1 MRPGGKITADV
12 WRGRL
17 ARETVDHCD
26 RQGMGS
32 NLSENHVPLIL
43 HQRNS
48 AGVQAGESGRST
60 QMPRTYIPC
69 ATINY
74 RMPTGKLHIVP
85 LGGLGEFGMNCM
97 AIRWGDDII
106 VIDGGLMFP
115 EAELLGVDIVV
126 PDISYLI
133 ENRLRVKGI
142 ILTHG
147 HEDHI
152 GGLPWILS
160 ELNVPVWGTEF
171 TLAYVEDKLEEHGLL
186 DDADLRE
193 IRAGESFQIGPFTI
207 SPIQVTHSL
216 VDCVALAVHT
226 PLGVIIH
233 TGDFK
238 VDPTPTD
245 NRLFDLHAFA
255 EYGKTGVLALFQDST
270 NVERKGY
277 TPSERAVR
285 RKFDEVFAH
294 TKRRLFISCFSSSI
308 HRIKLAVEMAWQ
320 HGRKVAFAG
329 RSMNNSAEIA
339 EDLGYIE
346 IPEGL
351 LIHPGEMKNF
361 PPEKVCVLISGTQGE
376 PMSALSR
383 AAVDNHK
390 HAKIEKGDTVML
402 SSRIIPGNEKAIYRM
417 IDHLFRREAHVIYDD
432 GSSPPVHVSGHA
444 SQEELK
450 LIINL
455 VKPKYFI
462 PIHGEY
468 RQLKLHAEMAAA
480 MKGSV
485 GNVILIESGD
495 VLEFDELSARKAGR
509 VNVGRV
515 CIDSG
520 SRTDVVE
527 DLIVKDRRHLSED
540 GIVLPIIAINKL
552 TGKVET
558 TPEIVTRGFSPGE
571 DGFVGGARQI
581 VMQTLDSS
589 SAEEKADYGVIK
601 EKIRADLKRY
611 VSKQTQKRPLIMP
624 VILEI

>member
-1 MRPGGKITADV
+1 
-12 WRGRL
+12 
-17 ARETVDHCD
+17 
-26 RQGMGS
+26 
-32 NLSENHVPLIL
+32 
-43 HQRNS
+43 
-48 AGVQAGESGRST
+48 
-60 QMPRTYIPC
+60 MPS
-69 ATINY
+69 
-74 RMPTGKLHIVP
+74 GKLQIVP

-97 AIRWGDDII
+97 ALRWADDII
-106 VIDGGLMFP
+106 VIDAGLMFP

-126 PDISYLI
+126 PDISYLT
-133 ENRLRVKGI
+133 ENRQKVRGI

-152 GGLPWILS
+152 GALPWVLS

-171 TLAYVEDKLEEHGLL
+171 TLAYVEDKLDEHGLL

-193 IRAGESFQIGPFTI
+193 IRPGERVKIGPFTVH
-207 SPIQVTHSL
+207 PIQVTHSL

-226 PLGVIIH
+226 PLGVVIH

-245 NRLFDLHAFA
+245 NRLFDLHGFA
-255 EYGKTGVLALFQDST
+255 EYGKEGVLALLQDST

-285 RKFDEVFAH
+285 RKFDEVFAR
-294 TKRRLFISCFSSSI
+294 TEQRLFISCFSSSI
-308 HRIKLAVEMAWQ
+308 HRIKLAVDLAFE
-320 HGRKVAFAG
+320 HGRKIAFIG

-339 EDLGYIE
+339 EDLGYVE
-346 IPEGL
+346 IPAGL
-351 LIHPGEMKNF
+351 LIHPGDMKNH
-361 PPEKVCVLISGTQGE
+361 PPKKVCVLISGTQGE

-390 HAKIEKGDTVML
+390 HAKIEKGDTVVL

-417 IDHLFRREAHVIYDD
+417 IDHLFRREAHVIYED
-432 GSSPPVHVSGHA
+432 GSSPPIHVSGHA

-455 VKPKYFI
+455 VKPRYFI
-462 PIHGEY
+462 PVHGEY
-468 RQLKLHAEMAAA
+468 RQLKLHAEMAGS
-480 MKGSV
+480 MHGSV
-485 GNVILIESGD
+485 GKVMLIESGD
-495 VLEFDELSARKAGR
+495 VLEIDELGARKAGR

-520 SRTDVVE
+520 SRTDVIE
-527 DLIVKDRRHLSED
+527 DLIVKDRRHISED

-552 TGKVET
+552 TGVVET
-558 TPEIVTRGFSPGE
+558 SPEIVTRGFNPGE
-571 DGFVGGARQI
+571 DGLMEGAKQI
-581 VMQTLDSS
+581 VMQTLEVSS
-589 SAEEKADYGVIK
+589 DEEKADYGVIK

-611 VSKQTQKRPLIMP
+611 ISKQTQKRPLIMP

>member
-1 MRPGGKITADV
+1 
-12 WRGRL
+12 
-17 ARETVDHCD
+17 
-26 RQGMGS
+26 
-32 NLSENHVPLIL
+32 
-43 HQRNS
+43 
-48 AGVQAGESGRST
+48 
-60 QMPRTYIPC
+60 
-69 ATINY
+69 
-74 RMPTGKLHIVP
+74 VP

-97 AIRWGDDII
+97 AVRWGDDII
-106 VIDGGLMFP
+106 VIDAGLMFP

-133 ENRLRVKGI
+133 ENRQRVRAI

-152 GGLPWILS
+152 GALPWILS

-171 TLAYVEDKLEEHGLL
+171 TLALLEDKLEEHGLL
-186 DDADLRE
+186 ENADLRE
-193 IRAGESFQIGPFTI
+193 IRPGERFKAGPFTI
-207 SPIQVTHSL
+207 HPIHVTHSL
-216 VDCVALAVHT
+216 VDCVSLAIHT
-226 PLGVIIH
+226 PLGVLIH

-245 NRLFDLHAFA
+245 NKMFDLHSFA
-255 EYGKTGVLALFQDST
+255 EYGKEGVLALFQDST

-285 RKFDEVFAH
+285 RKFDEVFAR
-294 TKRRLFISCFSSSI
+294 TERRLFISCFSSSI
-308 HRIKLAVEMAWQ
+308 HRIKLAVELAWE
-320 HGRKVAFAG
+320 HGRKVAFIG
-329 RSMNNSAEIA
+329 RSMTSSSEIA

-351 LIHPGEMKNF
+351 LIHPGEMKNY
-361 PPEKVCVLISGTQGE
+361 PPEKVCVMISGTQGE

-390 HAKIEKGDTVML
+390 HAKIEKGDTVVL

-417 IDHLFRREAHVIYDD
+417 IDHLFRRQAHVIYED
-432 GSSPPVHVSGHA
+432 GSSPPIHVSGHG

-468 RQLKLHAEMAAA
+468 RQLKLHAEMAGA
-480 MKGSV
+480 MRSSV

-495 VLEFDELSARKAGR
+495 VLEFDELGARKAGR
-509 VNVGRV
+509 VNIGRV

-527 DLIVKDRRHLSED
+527 DLIIKDRRHLSED

-552 TGKVET
+552 SGRVESA
-558 TPEIVTRGFSPGE
+558 PEIVTRGFAAGE
-571 DGFVGGARQI
+571 DGFVEGARQL
-581 VMQTLDSS
+581 VMQTLESS
-589 SAEEKADYGVIK
+589 SEEEKADYGVIK

-611 VSKQTQKRPLIMP
+611 ISKQTQKRPLIMP